1 MVRAI
6 AGVSP
11 QFRDWAKLCLGS
23 VAGLSASRPETTVA
37 ASKAALLLG
46 RPEALTL
53 HWYLATIESTKDPEA
68 LRTVAEA
75 LKAFAATLDDG
86 RAKDAAGPFLAAIK
100 STRDPNALEAL
111 AEGLGALPVKLS
123 DRQAKEAIEPF
134 LDALKET
141 SIKPS
146 AFKALAEG
154 LKALPV
160 KPDDSQTRELVK
172 QFLAITKGGASGS
185 DLKALGAGLKA
196 FTTTLSESQA
206 SDAVAPLLTAM
217 QSTKNPSELQVLAE
231 GLGALPAKLTD
242 SQAQE
247 AVEPFLAAIW
257 GSTNPYTLQTL
268 AEGLSALPV
277 KLSDT
282 QAKEFAEPFVVALSS
297 NTGSLL
303 TRDLG
308 AAVEALPAR
317 IEVIKPLLAAMNS
330 NTDPFSQYALG
341 SGMRGIA
348 KLGEDQAMELVEPF
362 LTAIEASINK
372 GIANHIALEGLVAAF
387 GALPA
392 RLDDRQA
399 QETIRLFVRESQQAS
414 HPSTLPVELKVMPA
428 KLDAQPGS
436 GGRGTLALRDPRRDR
451 PLYALGLGCWNRSA
465 PDRAQR

>member
-1 MVRAI
+1 M
-6 AGVSP
+6 
-11 QFRDWAKLCLGS
+11 
-23 VAGLSASRPETTVA
+23 
-37 ASKAALLLG
+37 
-46 RPEALTL
+46 
-53 HWYLATIESTKDPEA
+53 
-68 LRTVAEA
+68 
-75 LKAFAATLDDG
+75 
-86 RAKDAAGPFLAAIK
+86 
-100 STRDPNALEAL
+100 
-111 AEGLGALPVKLS
+111 GALPVKLS

-141 SIKPS
+141 GIKPP

-317 IEVIKPLLAAMNS
+317 IEVIKPLLAANS